1 MSRQPF
7 FTDTERPSRDA
18 IRAKVVDGCG
28 GTVLVGRG
36 APDTLHVP
44 RGENER
50 TRPLCHAQL
59 ERGEWRPKDL
69 ALYRGH
75 KEFCTRCVALLF
87 PERVAVEFSP

>member
-28 GTVLVGRG
+28 GKILVGRG
-36 APDTLHVP
+36 PSDTLHVP
-44 RGENER
+44 RGGEC

-59 ERGEWRPKDL
+59 ERGGWERKDL

-87 PERVAVEFSP
+87 PERVAANLK